1 MQKKNSD
8 TNRIHKH
15 CLKLLKCS
23 KKWNISGD
31 FLTLWNSVG
40 EEVHF
45 SYFWWQLRRVSPF
58 PNYSNSQIPSTP
70 HCGKIQI
77 FVQKFNFHGF
87 SSDIEFDFLRKKWIY
102 SEVDFLNK
110 KLYFATVWLP
120 WGVGMLG
127 LMTSRSTFTSQNYYK
142 CMECPCPPLLG
153 TPLYFYFQHSIRPA
167 VRPSNCCPSRV
178 VNVVKL
184 LSTHFALLLS
194 YFLLA

>member
-1 MQKKNSD
+1 MQKNSD

-58 PNYSNSQIPSTP
+58 PTTTLILKYLPLHTVAKSKFLFKNSISMD
-70 HCGKIQI
+70 
-77 FVQKFNFHGF
+77 
-87 SSDIEFDFLRKKWIY
+87 SSPTLNLNFLRKKMTY

-110 KLYFATVWLP
+110 KLYFATVCLP

-167 VRPSNCCPSRV
+167 VR
-178 VNVVKL
+178 
-184 LSTHFALLLS
+184 TE
-194 YFLLA
+194 